1 MKDKF
6 FNFDCC
12 LSRQLSP
19 HKIQIA
25 LASGVILF
33 NNVATMGTENH
44 NIDYTLHTHTR
55 GFDGRNTV
63 EEMICTARARGFNTI
78 GFSNHFIVHPY
89 IKKSKMYEY
98 AARGGYA
105 AIYNDDIN
113 VAMAKFAAH
122 YSEVRGLRE
131 KYPDMNILCGME
143 MDWFQ
148 YDGWRDMANCA
159 VARLNPD
166 YVIGAMHFIDRGADG
181 ILNVH
186 DMKNADLRESGR
198 LLREYYQNLMR
209 LAEFDWR
216 PMGFR
221 FNWVAHFDLPRK
233 VGLYYEDMENAA
245 LKTLALNNMPIELNT
260 ALMGRENYISQ
271 DKGRTDKIDQIAKT
285 GIVTL
290 ASDDAHDVT
299 RLGCDFDVVKQL
311 VKSENIVNFCNN
323 FNMLKQK
330 VGVRSR

>member
-1 MKDKF
+1 MIIVYQGHCRPD
-6 FNFDCC
+6 
-12 LSRQLSP
+12 
-19 HKIQIA
+19 HKIQIG

-33 NNVATMGTENH
+33 NNVVTMSTENH
-44 NIDYTLHTHTR
+44 KIDYTLHTHTI

-63 EEMICTARARGFNTI
+63 EEMICAARARGFHTI
-78 GFSNHFIVHPY
+78 GFSNHFIVHPN
-89 IKKSKMYEY
+89 IKKSKMYDY

-122 YSEVRGLRE
+122 YGEVRGLRE
-131 KYPDMNILCGME
+131 KYPDMKILCGME

-181 ILNVH
+181 ALNVH
-186 DMKNADLRESGR
+186 DIKNAGPRESGR

-221 FNWVAHFDLPRK
+221 FNWIAHFDLPRK
-233 VGLYYEDMENAA
+233 VGLYNEDMENAA
-245 LKTLALNNMPIELNT
+245 LKALALNNMPIEINT
-260 ALMGRENYISQ
+260 ALMGRENYSPIG
-271 DKGRTDKIDQIAKT
+271 GRANKIKQMT
-285 GIVTL
+285 GLGGPVL
-290 ASDDAHDVT
+290 ASDDAHDVS
-299 RLGCDFDVVKQL
+299 RLGMSFSVVEKLANSQ
-311 VKSENIVNFCNN
+311 NFCTT
-323 FNMLKQK
+323 FNKLKQK
-330 VGVRSR
+330 IGVRSH